1 MIAFLEGTLVEKH
14 PTHVIVNV
22 QGVGYHV
29 NISLSS
35 YESLSVVDGRVT
47 VLTHLYVREDA
58 MTLYGFASVSERD
71 LFERLIGVSGIG
83 PPMALKILSGI
94 PIADFR
100 RLVAAEDAQ
109 GLTRIK
115 GIGQKLAQRLVLE
128 MKDKIGDIAPEDF
141 TSDAVGHADPD
152 VLDEAAAAL
161 SGLGAN
167 PVQARK
173 IVATVLQGMGADAP
187 IEEVIRRALRSI

>member
-1 MIAFLEGTLVEKH
+1 MIAFLEGRLVEKH

-35 YESLSVVDGRVT
+35 YESLLVEDGRVT

-128 MKDKIGDIAPEDF
+128 MKDKVGDIAPEDF
-141 TSDAVGHADPD
+141 TSD

-173 IVATVLQGMGADAP
+173 IVATVLQEMGDDAP